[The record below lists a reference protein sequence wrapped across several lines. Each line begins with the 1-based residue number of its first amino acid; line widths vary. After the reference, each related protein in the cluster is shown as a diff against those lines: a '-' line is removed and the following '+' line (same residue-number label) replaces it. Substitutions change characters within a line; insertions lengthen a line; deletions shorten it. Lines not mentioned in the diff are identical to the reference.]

1 MKGTR
6 IDLIS
11 SASLGSS
18 SRLNGSS
25 SGGRSSLLCSSSPEA
40 SYFLHSTH
48 CLRKG
53 SFPFSLPE
61 LPAPRGQGPRSPCAQ
76 HSEEFVPVLQMCRR
90 SRWATEGRGG
100 RLAPSSPQTCSA
112 SGSPLFLAS
121 TEDHDLVSTGSPGWF
136 PFTHFSF
143 LKKSRLFLQA
153 ETHVH

>member
-18 SRLNGSS
+18 SRLNGSC
-25 SGGRSSLLCSSSPEA
+25 SGGHSALLCSSSLEA

-48 CLRKG
+48 YVPNS
-53 SFPFSLPE
+53 SFPSSLPE
-61 LPAPRGQGPRSPCAQ
+61 LSAPRGQGPRSPCAQ
-76 HSEEFVPVLQMCRR
+76 HSEEFVPVPQMCRR
-90 SRWATEGRGG
+90 SRWATEGQGG
-100 RLAPSSPQTCSA
+100 RPALSSPQTRSA

-121 TEDHDLVSTGSPGWF
+121 AEDHDLVSTGSPGWF

-143 LKKSRLFLQA
+143 
-153 ETHVH
+153 